1 MKTPPIGNTAVNTVE
16 STCARKSCVRARISL
31 YVQTTRLNQ
40 NTKKNVTKQA
50 ITGPVYACTVFSKLD
65 PDEVE
70 VGVVARKLPIIIFT
84 GLAPLSENKNL
95 LLLYYALY
103 STHALF

>member
-1 MKTPPIGNTAVNTVE
+1 M
-16 STCARKSCVRARISL
+16 RARISL

-50 ITGPVYACTVFSKLD
+50 ITGPVYDCTVFSKLD

-70 VGVVARKLPIIIFT
+70 VGVVARRLPIIRIFT
-84 GLAPLSENKNL
+84 GLAPLSEIRICYGFT
-95 LLLYYALY
+95 YYA
-103 STHALF
+103 